1 MSALIPLSLSTVT
14 PRFDAPSWLTI
25 PRTRVLRPTPRKHPA
40 LPPLGDFSFR
50 KFISL
55 SRHVVA
61 GHGFFLR
68 SSHCTSCQWYEGRT
82 SNATHQATEA
92 LADDS
97 KSIPPRW
104 PRTGRRRRRR
114 LVRKVSWGVGQKR
127 PSAQPHCSQE
137 RGARDKRGANS
148 ADRVRSV
155 TNCHHHCTASC
166 QVQRK
171 QPSDQRSTAHTSDG
185 KKGGKIPPFGQ
196 RVGG

>member
-1 MSALIPLSLSTVT
+1 MRGITDDASLDWLLA
-14 PRFDAPSWLTI
+14 PRFRGWKWGSSVA
-25 PRTRVLRPTPRKHPA
+25 K
-40 LPPLGDFSFR
+40 LPPSGLQNR
-50 KFISL
+50 P
-55 SRHVVA
+55 
-61 GHGFFLR
+61 LR
-68 SSHCTSCQWYEGRT
+68 QP
-82 SNATHQATEA
+82 THQATEA